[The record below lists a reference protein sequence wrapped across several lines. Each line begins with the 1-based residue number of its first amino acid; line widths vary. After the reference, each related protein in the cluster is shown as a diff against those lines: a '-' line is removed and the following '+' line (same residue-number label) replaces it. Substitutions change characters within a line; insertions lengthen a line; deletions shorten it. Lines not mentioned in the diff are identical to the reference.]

1 MITKRSSKKIFVDL
15 SKQQDYS
22 PTSKKFNEMVK
33 EWEEFK
39 KTDFQPRYK
48 MKKHSFFLDKEIPAN
63 DNDLT
68 ADKSTRNLSSKLV
81 FFRKSKS
88 NSKRKPIAY
97 NGLLTKLEKFK
108 QELQGDIVKKHT
120 TRN

>member
-1 MITKRSSKKIFVDL
+1 MDTKRSLKKIFVDL
-15 SKQQDYS
+15 SKQQIYS
-22 PTSKKFNEMVK
+22 PTSRKFNEMVK

-39 KTDFQPRYK
+39 KVDHQPRYK
-48 MKKHSFFLDKEIPAN
+48 IKKHSFLLDKEVSAN

-88 NSKRKPIAY
+88 NSKRKPIAC
-97 NGLLTKLEKFK
+97 NSLLTKLEKFK
-108 QELQGDIVKKHT
+108 QDLQGDIIKKHVI
-120 TRN
+120 RN